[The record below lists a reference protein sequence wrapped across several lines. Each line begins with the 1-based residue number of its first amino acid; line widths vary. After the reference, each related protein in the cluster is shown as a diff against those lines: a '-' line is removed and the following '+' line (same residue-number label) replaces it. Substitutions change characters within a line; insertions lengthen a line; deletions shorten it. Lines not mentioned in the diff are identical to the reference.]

1 MRWAERLLIL
11 LVAVLLFQ
19 ALPSSPRADPPPL
32 DELVHRVDLNSAPWH
47 ELADLPG
54 IGAVRARE
62 IVRDR
67 EARGP
72 FADVADLARVPG
84 VGPVTVARVREFA
97 YGGVR

>member
-11 LVAVLLFQ
+11 LVAVLLLQ
-19 ALPSSPRADPPPL
+19 ALPAAPEAAPPPVA
-32 DELVHRVDLNSAPWH
+32 DLVHRVDLNSAPWH

-72 FADVADLARVPG
+72 FRDVADLQRVPG

-97 YGGVR
+97 YGGPR